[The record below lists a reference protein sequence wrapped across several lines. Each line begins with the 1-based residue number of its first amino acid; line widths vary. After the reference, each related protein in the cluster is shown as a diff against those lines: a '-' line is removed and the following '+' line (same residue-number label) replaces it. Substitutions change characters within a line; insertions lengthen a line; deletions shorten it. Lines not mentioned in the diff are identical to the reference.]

1 MTEIYL
7 DSAATS
13 LHKPPQVARAVAEAI
28 CTAGNAARGAHGAS
42 MAASRTVYD
51 TRCLAA
57 RLLGCPRPDHVAFT
71 ANSTMALNMAICG
84 LLSPGDHAISTDL
97 EHNSVL
103 RPLYALQRQG
113 MGLSFLPADGNGR
126 LDYDALEGLFR
137 PNTRAVVCTHAS
149 NVTGDMPDIPRIAA
163 LAHAHGALLI
173 LDASQTAG
181 AVPLDMTALGA
192 DVLCFT
198 GHKSLLGPQGT
209 GGLCIRPGVEI
220 RPLLRGGSGVHS
232 FDPDQPA
239 AYPTRLEAGTL
250 NSHGL
255 AGLHAALEYL
265 LAEGV
270 ENLYAREHTLMR
282 RFYLGVRDIPGVRIY
297 GDFSAPC
304 RAAIVSPEHPGP
316 GLRRGVRR
324 PLTGLGH
331 RHPPR
336 GPLRSPA
343 PPCPGHGAPGHRAL
357 QLLPLQ
363 HPSGDRHRRPGGG
376 RPGPIK
382 FQHPPARLRR
392 GVRFVPFYPGSVPGV
407 SRPDPGCRCL

>member
-1 MTEIYL
+1 
-7 DSAATS
+7 
-13 LHKPPQVARAVAEAI
+13 
-28 CTAGNAARGAHGAS
+28 
-42 MAASRTVYD
+42 
-51 TRCLAA
+51 
-57 RLLGCPRPDHVAFT
+57 
-71 ANSTMALNMAICG
+71 
-84 LLSPGDHAISTDL
+84 
-97 EHNSVL
+97 
-103 RPLYALQRQG
+103 
-113 MGLSFLPADGNGR
+113 
-126 LDYDALEGLFR
+126 
-137 PNTRAVVCTHAS
+137 
-149 NVTGDMPDIPRIAA
+149 MPDIPRIAA

-282 RFYLGVRDIPGVRIY
+282 RFYLGVRDIPGVRVY

-304 RAAIVSPEHPGP
+304 RAAIVSLNIRGLDSGEVSDALLQGWGIATRPGA
-316 GLRRGVRR
+316 
-324 PLTGLGH
+324 H
-331 RHPPR
+331 CAPR
-336 GPLRSPA
+336 L
-343 PPCPGHGAPGHRAL
+343 HRAL
-357 QLLPLQ
+357 GTERQGIVRFSFSPFNTPQ
-363 HPSGDRHRRPGGG
+363 EIDT
-376 RPGPIK
+376 
-382 FQHPPARLRR
+382 AVR

-407 SRPDPGCRCL
+407 SRPVPGCRCL

>member
-1 MTEIYL
+1 M
-7 DSAATS
+7 
-13 LHKPPQVARAVAEAI
+13 AEAI

-42 MAASRTVYD
+42 MAASPDGVRYPVPGGP
-51 TRCLAA
+51 AA
-57 RLLGCPRPDHVAFT
+57 GLSPAGP
-71 ANSTMALNMAICG
+71 CG
-84 LLSPGDHAISTDL
+84 LHRQLHHGPEYGHLRPAVPGDHAISTDL

-126 LDYDALEGLFR
+126 LTMTPWRGCSGQHPSCGVHPRL
-137 PNTRAVVCTHAS
+137 

-173 LDASQTAG
+173 LDASPDGG

-304 RAAIVSPEHPGP
+304 RAAIVSLNIRGLDSGEVSDALLQGWGIATRPGATA
-316 GLRRGVRR
+316 L
-324 PLTGLGH
+324 
-331 RHPPR
+331 PR
-336 GPLRSPA
+336 L
-343 PPCPGHGAPGHRAL
+343 HRAL
-357 QLLPLQ
+357 GTERQ
-363 HPSGDRHRRPGGG
+363 G
-376 RPGPIK
+376 I
-382 FQHPPARLRR
+382 
-392 GVRFVPFYPGSVPGV
+392 VRFSFSPFNTPQEIDTAVRAV
-407 SRPDPGCRCL
+407 ADLAR

>member
-13 LHKPPQVARAVAEAI
+13 LHKPPQVAQAVAEAI
-28 CTAGNAARGAHGAS
+28 CKAGNAARGAHGAS
-42 MAASRTVYD
+42 LSALRTVYD

-57 RLLGCPRPDHVAFT
+57 RLLGCPRPDHVVFA
-71 ANSTMALNMAICG
+71 ANSTMALNIAICG

-113 MGLSFLPADGNGR
+113 MALSFVPADKNGQVS
-126 LDYDALEGLFR
+126 YDDFERLFR

-250 NSHGL
+250 NGHGI
-255 AGLHAALEYL
+255 AGLSAALDYL
-265 LAEGV
+265 EETGLEAIRSHEQALARQFYEGV
-270 ENLYAREHTLMR
+270 SA
-282 RFYLGVRDIPGVRIY
+282 IPGVTVY
-297 GDFSAPC
+297 GDFTTWDRAPV
-304 RAAIVSPEHPGP
+304 VSLNIRDYDSSQVSDVLAEQFSIATRPGA
-316 GLRRGVRR
+316 
-324 PLTGLGH
+324 H
-331 RHPPR
+331 CAPR
-336 GPLRSPA
+336 L
-343 PPCPGHGAPGHRAL
+343 HRAL
-357 QLLPLQ
+357 GTMAQ
-363 HPSGDRHRRPGGG
+363 G
-376 RPGPIK
+376 
-382 FQHPPARLRR
+382 A
-392 GVRFVPFYPGSVPGV
+392 VRFSFGWFNTEEETQAAIAAVRSVAE
-407 SRPDPGCRCL
+407 

>member
-84 LLSPGDHAISTDL
+84 LLTPEDHAISTDL

-103 RPLYALQRQG
+103 RPL
-113 MGLSFLPADGNGR
+113 
-126 LDYDALEGLFR
+126 
-137 PNTRAVVCTHAS
+137 
-149 NVTGDMPDIPRIAA
+149 
-163 LAHAHGALLI
+163 
-173 LDASQTAG
+173 
-181 AVPLDMTALGA
+181 
-192 DVLCFT
+192 
-198 GHKSLLGPQGT
+198 
-209 GGLCIRPGVEI
+209 
-220 RPLLRGGSGVHS
+220 LRGGSGVHS
-232 FDPDQPA
+232 FDRDQPA

-282 RFYLGVRDIPGVRIY
+282 RFYLGVRDIPGVRVY

-304 RAAIVSPEHPGP
+304 RAAIVSLNIRGLDSGEVSDALLQGWGIATRPGA
-316 GLRRGVRR
+316 
-324 PLTGLGH
+324 H
-331 RHPPR
+331 CAPR
-336 GPLRSPA
+336 L
-343 PPCPGHGAPGHRAL
+343 HRAL
-357 QLLPLQ
+357 GTERQ
-363 HPSGDRHRRPGGG
+363 G
-376 RPGPIK
+376 I
-382 FQHPPARLRR
+382 
-392 GVRFVPFYPGSVPGV
+392 VRFSFSPFNTPQEIDTAVRAV
-407 SRPDPGCRCL
+407 ADLAR